1 MSSETVEQRNANTII
16 KMKEERKE
24 MLDALKFYANEENY
38 HYIPKCQRN
47 RLIDPDT
54 LVDKDNGKIATEVIK
69 KVEK

>member
-38 HYIPKCQRN
+38 HYIHVQ
-47 RLIDPDT
+47 
-54 LVDKDNGKIATEVIK
+54 
-69 KVEK
+69 